1 MEKFYDENIRIDR
14 SEILKLYESTIG
26 EISPHSIGQWLK
38 SKTDG
43 EYIVIPTERARQ
55 IEDCAINITE
65 IFDVHNSLKDVQE
78 DLKNWM

>member
-1 MEKFYDENIRIDR
+1 MENFMMKILRIDR
-14 SEILKLYESTIG
+14 SEILKLYESTVS
-26 EISPHSIGQWLK
+26 ELSPHSIGQWLK